1 MALFREYDLRGIVGS
16 ELTVELAERVGRA
29 YATYASG
36 RGVKTIS
43 LGRDGRLS
51 SPSLHQSLLK
61 GLLDGG
67 LDVIDIGV
75 CSSPLVY
82 FSLFTLP
89 VGGGIMI
96 TGSHNAAEYNGF
108 KICVG
113 KEAIYGEAIQE
124 LRRVMEKG
132 VFVSGA
138 GHLSEYAIIPDYL
151 AYIKKSFA
159 GVNAHR
165 LHVVIDCGN
174 GAASLVAKQALELL
188 GCKVTGLYCDLDG
201 RFPNHHPDPTV
212 LDNLSDL
219 MQTVKDQ
226 KADVGIG
233 YDGDADRIG
242 AVDERGDVLWGDRL
256 LVVYARDILAV
267 KPGGAIISEVKA
279 SQSLYDDIAAKGGRP
294 IMWKTGHSLIKAK
307 MKEESAVLAG
317 EMSGHMFFADRY
329 FGYDDA
335 VYASCRLIEILAKGT
350 QPLSAL
356 VSDLPKTVVTPEIRV
371 DLPDTVKFDVV
382 RSIQARFADYL
393 KTKQSLGPAD
403 LVLRDLITIDGV
415 RAVFDGGWGLI
426 RASNTQPA
434 LVLRF
439 EAVSS
444 ERMNA
449 IRSLIDQ
456 ELSHARRTLGH

>member
-1 MALFREYDLRGIVGS
+1 MALFREYDLRGIVGT
-16 ELTVELAERVGRA
+16 ELTEELAERLGRA
-29 YATYASG
+29 YSTYVSA
-36 RGVKTIS
+36 RGVNTIS
-43 LGRDGRLS
+43 VGRDGRLS
-51 SPSLHQSLLK
+51 SPTLHKALLK

-67 LDVIDIGV
+67 LDVIDIGI

-89 VGGGIMI
+89 IGGGIMI

-108 KICVG
+108 KICVD
-113 KEAIYGEAIQE
+113 KTAIHGEEIQA
-124 LRRVMEKG
+124 LRRVMEQG
-132 VFVSGA
+132 AFVSGR
-138 GHLSEYAIIPDYL
+138 GHLSEHAIIPDYL

-159 GVNAHR
+159 HVHADR

-212 LDNLSDL
+212 LENLSDL
-219 MQTVKDQ
+219 MQAVKDHG
-226 KADVGIG
+226 ADVGIG

-242 AVDERGDVLWGDRL
+242 AVDEQGQVLWGDRL
-256 LVVYARDILAV
+256 LVLYSRDILAAR
-267 KPGGAIISEVKA
+267 PGSTIISEVKA
-279 SQSLYDDIAAKGGRP
+279 SQSLYDDIAQRGGRA

-307 MKEESAVLAG
+307 MKEEAAVLAG

-335 VYASCRLIEILAKGT
+335 VYASCRLVEILVKARR
-350 QPLSAL
+350 PLSAL
-356 VSDLPKTVVTPEIRV
+356 VSDLPQSVVTPEIRV

-382 RSIQARFADYL
+382 ERIRKRFAGYL
-393 KTKQSLGPAD
+393 KSKEGLGPKR
-403 LVLRDLITIDGV
+403 LVLRDLISIDGV
-415 RAVFDGGWGLI
+415 RAVFDEGWGLI

-439 EAVSS
+439 EGTSS
-444 ERMNA
+444 AHLNV
-449 IRSLIDQ
+449 IRALIEN
-456 ELSHARRTLGH
+456 ELAEAKQALDC

>member
-16 ELTVELAERVGRA
+16 ELTVEMAERVGRA

-108 KICVG
+108 KVCVG
-113 KEAIYGEAIQE
+113 KEAIHGEAIQE

-138 GHLSEYAIIPDYL
+138 GRLSEYAIIPDYL

-174 GAASLVAKQALELL
+174 GAASLVAKEALELL

-219 MQTVKDQ
+219 MQVVKDQ

-242 AVDERGDVLWGDRL
+242 AVDEKGDVLWGDRL

-393 KTKQSLGPAD
+393 KTKQSLGPAN

-456 ELSHARRTLGH
+456 ELSHARRTIGH

>member
-16 ELTVELAERVGRA
+16 ELTVEMAEGVGRA

-113 KEAIYGEAIQE
+113 KEAIHGEAIQE

-138 GHLSEYAIIPDYL
+138 GRLSEYAIIPDYL

-174 GAASLVAKQALELL
+174 GAASLVAKEALELL

-233 YDGDADRIG
+233 FDGDADRIG

-371 DLPDTVKFDVV
+371 DLPDAVKFDVV

-393 KTKQSLGPAD
+393 KTKQSLGSAD

-449 IRSLIDQ
+449 IRAFIEQ
-456 ELSHARRTLGH
+456 ELAEARGTLDR

>member
-1 MALFREYDLRGIVGS
+1 
-16 ELTVELAERVGRA
+16 
-29 YATYASG
+29 
-36 RGVKTIS
+36 
-43 LGRDGRLS
+43 
-51 SPSLHQSLLK
+51 LLK
-61 GLLDGG
+61 GLLEGG
-67 LDVIDIGV
+67 LDVIDIGL

-113 KEAIYGEAIQE
+113 KEAIHGEEIQD

-132 VFVSGA
+132 AFVSGT
-138 GHLSEYAIIPDYL
+138 GRVSEHAIIPDYL
-151 AYIKKSFA
+151 AYINKSFGA
-159 GVNAHR
+159 VDASR

-174 GAASLVAKQALELL
+174 GAASLVARHALELL
-188 GCKVTGLYCDLDG
+188 GCKVTVLYGDLDG

-212 LDNLSDL
+212 LENLSDL
-219 MQTVKDQ
+219 MRAVKDHH
-226 KADVGIG
+226 ADVGIG

-256 LVVYARDILAV
+256 LVLYARDILAE
-267 KPGGAIISEVKA
+267 KPGGTIISEVKA
-279 SQSLYDDIAAKGGRP
+279 SQSLYDDIAKRGGRP

-335 VYASCRLIEILAKGT
+335 VYASCRLIEILAKKA

-356 VSDLPKTVVTPEIRV
+356 VSDLPQTVVTPEIRV
-371 DLPDTVKFDVV
+371 DLPDAVKFDVV
-382 RSIQARFADYL
+382 RSIQATCAGYL
-393 KTKQSLGPAD
+393 KARQSLGPD
-403 LVLRDLITIDGV
+403 GLRLRDLITIDGV
-415 RAVFDGGWGLI
+415 RAVFDDGWGLI

-449 IRSLIDQ
+449 IRFLIEK
-456 ELSHARRTLGH
+456 ELATARQALGC